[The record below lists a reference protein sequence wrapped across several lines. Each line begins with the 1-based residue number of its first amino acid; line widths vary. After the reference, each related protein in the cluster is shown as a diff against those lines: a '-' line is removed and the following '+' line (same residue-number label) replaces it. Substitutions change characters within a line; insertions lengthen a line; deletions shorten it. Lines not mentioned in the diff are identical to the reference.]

1 MRHPELV
8 EAHPE
13 SVEVHPEFV
22 KGGRAPAGR
31 AIRFNLFASFDK
43 LRQQKGFPLL
53 SLTRVVI
60 YNMIAASLNVRSETI
75 VTLSEVEGRTKKT
88 TTIVCLPKAYK
99 RHNKILNDGR
109 NNI

>member
-1 MRHPELV
+1 VRHPELV

-53 SLTRVVI
+53 SLTLV
-60 YNMIAASLNVRSETI
+60 
-75 VTLSEVEGRTKKT
+75 LSEVKGRTKKT
-88 TTIVCLPKAYK
+88 TSIVCLPKAYK